1 MAVAKKESFETW
13 IGTAAEKAAFTGMLA
28 GDHYIETDT
37 GKEYEYSAAGW
48 INPVGV
54 VSLSGSYQQVDAVI
68 DVSANAKVSSEID
81 FRNFKYLS
89 FLMPAAWDSAT
100 LTIYGSAVAGG
111 TKVAITNDA
120 GVVFPL
126 MTVAVDKI
134 YSVDVHALKLAGV
147 HYLALVSSADQT
159 ADRTIKCMLKA

>member
-1 MAVAKKESFETW
+1 MIVV
-13 IGTAAEKAAFTGMLA
+13 
-28 GDHYIETDT
+28 TDPSYPLDAQLT
-37 GKEYEYSAAGW
+37 
-48 INPVGV
+48 
-54 VSLSGSYQQVDAVI
+54 GSYLVVDAVI
-68 DVSANAKVSSEID
+68 ALNGTVSTEID

-89 FLMPAAWDSAT
+89 FLMPAGWDAAT

-120 GVVFPL
+120 GVVFPA

-147 HYLALVSSADQT
+147 HYLALVASAAQT
-159 ADRTIKCMLKA
+159 TAARTIKVMCKA